1 MLIELDAIDRKIIA
15 ALTANAKAGNAEL
28 GKAAGCSKEVAG
40 YRLKRLM
47 DSGIIKSFITVFWLG
62 HTPYKVL
69 LRLAGAGAK
78 KEQEII
84 SYLTSHRSINWVTSC
99 VGSCDIMFTIM
110 AKDHVEFDNI
120 LREAL
125 NETGISARSYL
136 FAMGIDAE
144 AYGPR
149 YAVKMPVQNK
159 PEKNAEWHPEFDTK
173 DRMIADMLRN
183 NARMPFVEIWKRT
196 KMPVDTIR
204 YRIKKMEQN
213 NVIRRYRAILDSSK
227 LGFHRYEIFIA
238 CSMLDENTIK
248 KAKGYIRQKN
258 CVEYLERHVGMWDFE
273 ITAHFKTSEELR
285 EFILGLKELFGERLR
300 EINSAELFETYNYT
314 YML

>member
-1 MLIELDAIDRKIIA
+1 MAAELDAIDRKIIA
-15 ALTANAKAGNAEL
+15 SLTNNAKAGNAEL

-47 DSGIIKSFITVFWLG
+47 DSGIIKSFITTFWLG
-62 HTPYKVL
+62 HTAYKVL
-69 LRLAGAGAK
+69 LKLAGTNAK

-84 SYLTSHRSINWVTSC
+84 SYLTSHKNINWVTSC

-125 NETGISARSYL
+125 NAIGTSARSYL

-144 AYGPR
+144 TYGPR
-149 YAVKMPVQNK
+149 YALKMPLQK
-159 PEKNAEWHPEFDTK
+159 IPEKSKEWHLEFDSK
-173 DRMIADMLRN
+173 DRLIADMLRN
-183 NARMPFVEIWKRT
+183 NARISFVEIWKHT

-204 YRIKKMEQN
+204 YRIKKMERN
-213 NVIRRYRAILDSSK
+213 NVIRRYRTIINSSK

-258 CVEYLERHVGMWDFE
+258 CVEYLERQAGMWDFE
-273 ITAHFKTSEELR
+273 ITAHFRTSEELR
-285 EFILGLKELFGERLR
+285 EFILELKELFGEHIR